1 MYQRVAN
8 SIREVDTNH
17 ILFIEHAYFGNTG
30 ISSGIQAPKKLNG
43 EKDNLVAYAAHGY
56 DLLVDT
62 KNYDDQS
69 YSRVELI
76 FSRINETSKRINV
89 PVIVGEWGALSGN
102 SQAMSS
108 SASFIIGLFERFGFS
123 NTYWAY
129 YNGIER
135 DHYFKSSLIRP
146 YPQYTGGVLTRYGFN
161 RETNLFTC
169 TWEESPEV
177 NASTVIYIP
186 DIENLVEREHLLKPG
201 KKQYRYSIYKKQ

>member
-8 SIREVDTNH
+8 SIREVDTTG

-30 ISSGIQAPKKLNG
+30 ISSGIQPPKKLNG

-76 FSRINETSKRINV
+76 FSRINETSKRINL

-108 SASFIIGLFERFGFS
+108 SASFDYWPVERFGFS

-129 YNGIER
+129 YNGIEQ
-135 DHYFKSSLIRP
+135 DHYFRKLVLIRP
-146 YPQYTGGVLTRYGFN
+146 FPQYTGGRLSDYRFN
-161 RETNLFTC
+161 RETNQFSC
-169 TWEESPEV
+169 TWEESPGSKCL
-177 NASTVIYIP
+177 NGDLHS
-186 DIENLVEREHLLKPG
+186 
-201 KKQYRYSIYKKQ
+201 